1 MKGGEEESGL
11 QGVRGERRGKRKGGK
26 QGVKGMEGVRGDGEG
41 HPSPSALISCVSVTS
56 TVSRSVMYPNMAM
69 ATYTGNNHSVDPQYN
84 KIAILQK
91 IKNNIIITHLRQYIN
106 PDCHSST

>member
-1 MKGGEEESGL
+1 MKD
-11 QGVRGERRGKRKGGK
+11 ERRGGREWVARGEGREEGKEEGRGK

-41 HPSPSALISCVSVTS
+41 HPSPSALISCVSVAS

-69 ATYTGNNHSVDPQYN
+69 ATYTGNNHSVDPQHN

-91 IKNNIIITHLRQYIN
+91 VKNNIIITYLR
-106 PDCHSST
+106 